1 MQKVSTQQGFT
12 LIELII
18 VIVLLGILAVTAA
31 PKFLNLQDDAR
42 DSVLEGIA
50 GSLESAS
57 SVVYGKALIND
68 VAGTCD
74 GSDDVNIGTGTV
86 SVVFGYPDAATAAN
100 FTNILDA
107 DINTVD
113 DENSDRSPPF
123 VTCVDK
129 PDPSNASDNLCSGA
143 LGPDAGETSEE
154 AYDDVDDYNGYAIS
168 NVGGNYNGF
177 AYRVDVAYESSIDV
191 TSDPGSVVHCP
202 DPEEKINPC
211 AVPENKQYKRID
223 IAVTAPDGQVYNFSA
238 YRGSY

>member
-1 MQKVSTQQGFT
+1 MRASAMFPTRRKHSEGFT
-12 LIELII
+12 LLELVIGI
-18 VIVLLGILAVTAA
+18 VVFTISLTIVL
-31 PKFLNLQDDAR
+31 
-42 DSVLEGIA
+42 
-50 GSLESAS
+50 
-57 SVVYGKALIND
+57 ALIVPQAEQTAEPFRQVKAAKLGQSLMND
-68 VAGTCD
+68 
-74 GSDDVNIGTGTV
+74 
-86 SVVFGYPDAATAAN
+86 
-100 FTNILDA
+100 ILSRSY
-107 DINTVD
+107 

-129 PDPSNASDNLCSGA
+129 PDPSNASDNLCSDA

-177 AYRVDVAYESSIDV
+177 AYRVDVAYDSSIDV